1 MSVISVDT
9 RDRKPIYE
17 QLTDNI
23 KSLVLRGFLKPDEQL
38 PGVRTLAVELAINP
52 NTISKAY
59 AELERGGI
67 IYSVQGR
74 GSFVTNDVE
83 RLRALEREAILSEIE
98 NALSGAKQLGIGKAD
113 IARLADK
120 IWRDNND

>member
-23 KSLVLRGFLKPDEQL
+23 KSLVLRGILKPDEQL

-52 NTISKAY
+52 NTIQKAY
-59 AELERGGI
+59 AELERQGI
-67 IYSVQGR
+67 IYSMQGR
-74 GSFVTNDVE
+74 GSFVTNNVE
-83 RLRALEREAILSEIE
+83 SLRALEREVILSEIE
-98 NALSGAKQLGIGKAD
+98 KAFSGAKQAGIRRED
-113 IARLADK
+113 ISELANR
-120 IWRDNND
+120 IWRDNN

>member
-23 KSLVLRGFLKPDEQL
+23 KNLVLRGILSPDEQL

-52 NTISKAY
+52 NTIQKAY
-59 AELERGGI
+59 AELERQGI
-67 IYSVQGR
+67 IYSIHGR
-74 GSFVTNDVE
+74 GSFVTNNVE
-83 RLRALEREAILSEIE
+83 RLRALERESILSEIE
-98 NALSGAKQLGIGKAD
+98 KAFLGAVQASITKAD
-113 IARLADK
+113 ISALADK
-120 IWRDNND
+120 IWRDNN

>member
-23 KSLVLRGFLKPDEQL
+23 KSLVLRGILKPDEQL

-67 IYSVQGR
+67 I
-74 GSFVTNDVE
+74 
-83 RLRALEREAILSEIE
+83 
-98 NALSGAKQLGIGKAD
+98 
-113 IARLADK
+113 
-120 IWRDNND
+120 

>member
-23 KSLVLRGFLKPDEQL
+23 KNLVLRGILKPDEQL

-52 NTISKAY
+52 NTIQKAY
-59 AELERGGI
+59 AELERQSI

-74 GSFVTNDVE
+74 GSFVTNNVE
-83 RLRALEREAILSEIE
+83 SLRMLEREAILSEIE
-98 NALSGAKQLGIGKAD
+98 KAFSGAKQAGIDKAD
-113 IARLADK
+113 IAALAER
-120 IWRDNND
+120 IWRDKN

>member
-23 KSLVLRGFLKPDEQL
+23 KSLVLRGILAPDEQL

-52 NTISKAY
+52 NTIQKAY
-59 AELERGGI
+59 AELERQGI
-67 IYSVQGR
+67 IYSMQGR
-74 GSFVTNDVE
+74 GSFVTNNVE
-83 RLRALEREAILSEIE
+83 GLRALEREYILSEIE
-98 NALSGAKQLGIGKAD
+98 KILLSARQAGVGSAD
-113 IARLADK
+113 IAALAEK
-120 IWRDNND
+120 IWRDSN

>member
-23 KSLVLRGFLKPDEQL
+23 KSLVLRGILAPDEQL

-52 NTISKAY
+52 NTIQKAY
-59 AELERGGI
+59 AELERQDI
-67 IYSVQGR
+67 IYSMQGR
-74 GSFVTNDVE
+74 GSFVTNNVE
-83 RLRALEREAILSEIE
+83 SLRALEREAILSEIE
-98 NALSGAKQLGIGKAD
+98 KAFLNAKQAGLDKAD
-113 IARLADK
+113 ISALANK
-120 IWRDNND
+120 IWRDNN

>member
-23 KSLVLRGFLKPDEQL
+23 KSLVLRGILKPDEQL

-52 NTISKAY
+52 NTIQKAY
-59 AELERGGI
+59 AELERQGI
-67 IYSVQGR
+67 IYSMQGR
-74 GSFVTNDVE
+74 GSFVTNNVE
-83 RLRALEREAILSEIE
+83 SLRALEREDILSEIE
-98 NALSGAKQLGIGKAD
+98 KMLLSARQADIDKAD
-113 IARLADK
+113 IDALVDR
-120 IWRDNND
+120 IWRDKN

>member
-23 KSLVLRGFLKPDEQL
+23 KSLVLRGILKPDEQL

-59 AELERGGI
+59 AELERSGI

-98 NALSGAKQLGIGKAD
+98 NALLRAKQLGTNKAD
-113 IARLADK
+113 IAGLADK
-120 IWRDNND
+120 IWRNSND

>member
-23 KSLVLRGFLKPDEQL
+23 KNLVLRGILSPDEQL

-52 NTISKAY
+52 NTIQKAY
-59 AELERGGI
+59 AELERQGI
-67 IYSVQGR
+67 IYSIQGR
-74 GSFVTNDVE
+74 GSFVTNNVE
-83 RLRALEREAILSEIE
+83 RLRALERENILSEIE
-98 NALSGAKQLGIGKAD
+98 KAFLGAKQAGLDKAD
-113 IARLADK
+113 ITTLADK
-120 IWRDNND
+120 IWRDNN